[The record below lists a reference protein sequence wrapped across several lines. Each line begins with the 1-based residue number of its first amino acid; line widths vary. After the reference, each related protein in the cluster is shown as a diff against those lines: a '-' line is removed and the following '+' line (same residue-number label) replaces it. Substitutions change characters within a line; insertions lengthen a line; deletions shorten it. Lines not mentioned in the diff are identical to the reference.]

1 MSAHTAPNDPTDNA
15 SSQNFA
21 VNSAVGPAS
30 TSPERLN
37 KLLGA
42 FLAVAQDLSLSA
54 TLDRIVE
61 TSKDL
66 AGAQYAALGVI
77 APDGTL
83 SEFIT
88 SGIDA
93 AGIAAI
99 GAPPTGKG
107 ILGALILNPQPLRI
121 ADIETDERA
130 FGLPPNHPP
139 MHSFLG
145 VPIVV
150 RDRIFGNL
158 YLTEKING
166 EQFTQEDKSLV
177 VALAAAAGVAI
188 LNARLHSQVQELAII
203 EDRERI
209 ARDLHDTV
217 IQRLF
222 AAGMSLQSTS
232 RMVDDAPAARILE
245 AVDNLD
251 RTIRE
256 IRGTIFA
263 LQHQQPT
270 SLHAALRTLLAES
283 RSSLG
288 FLPELL
294 TEGPIDTIVSPEIAE
309 NILATTREAISNIA
323 QHAKASRAEVFVL
336 AGSDVRLRITDNGVG
351 VAPSDDAA
359 ESDLRGNGLRN
370 MSARAESL
378 GGKLALRRGPEG
390 GTVLEWSAALSE

>member
-1 MSAHTAPNDPTDNA
+1 MTPHNAPIEPAHEDPPNKDPEHLD
-15 SSQNFA
+15 
-21 VNSAVGPAS
+21 
-30 TSPERLN
+30 RL
-37 KLLGA
+37 LEA

-61 TSKDL
+61 AAKDL
-66 AGAQYAALGVI
+66 AGARYAALGVI
-77 APDGTL
+77 ATDETL

-93 AGIAAI
+93 EGIAAI

-107 ILGALILNPQPLRI
+107 ILGALIINPHPLLIDDI
-121 ADIETDERA
+121 ASDERA

-150 RDRIFGNL
+150 RDRVFGNL
-158 YLTEKING
+158 YLTEKISG
-166 EQFTQEDKSLV
+166 EQFTEEDKSLV

-188 LNARLHSQVQELAII
+188 LNARLHARVQELAII

-232 RMVDDAPAARILE
+232 RMVDSAPSARILE
-245 AVDNLD
+245 AVDDLD
-251 RTIRE
+251 KTIRE

-263 LQHQQPT
+263 LQYHQGA
-270 SLHAALRTLLAES
+270 SLHAELRALLAEMKGP
-283 RSSLG
+283 LG
-288 FLPELL
+288 FLPALL
-294 TEGPIDTIVSPEIAE
+294 IEGPLDSIISPEIAE
-309 NILATTREAISNIA
+309 HILAVTREALSNIA
-323 QHAKASRAEVFVL
+323 QHAKASSAEVFVL
-336 AGSDVRLRITDNGVG
+336 AGADIRLRITDSGSGMPEPTN
-351 VAPSDDAA
+351 A
-359 ESDLRGNGLRN
+359 ENEDLRGNGLRN
-370 MSARAESL
+370 MRARAESV
-378 GGKLALRRGPEG
+378 GGNLHLLRGAEG
-390 GTVLEWSAALSE
+390 GAVIEWSAVLSN